1 MMKWLSSDMGPGTEQ
16 GMEPRRTQDPDGR
29 LGGRHGKRAK
39 GLPRL
44 SKVLGALIM
53 LAAVKLGVLCFMGI
67 DALVPDT
74 PGRGGNMVVA
84 AVVAVPQAM
93 AQAVPE
99 TPQAAPAEAPAPS
112 GPPGVLDWQEL
123 GKRKEELDRR
133 EQAIADMEAKLDQR
147 VKELATLEASLKTML
162 DQAQQTKDEK
172 LKHLIDVY
180 TNMKPKQAAEVLETL
195 DERIAV
201 KILAGMKGR
210 QAGEILTG
218 VSAKKAATLSEQLT
232 RLQLPMDVPS
242 PGMPNG
248 Q

>member
-1 MMKWLSSDMGPGTEQ
+1 MARGMARGMEP

-29 LGGRHGKRAK
+29 LGGRQGKRAK

-44 SKVLGALIM
+44 SKVLAALTV
-53 LAAVKLGVLCFMGI
+53 LAAVKLGVLLFMGL
-67 DALVPDT
+67 DTLVPDV
-74 PGRGGNMVVA
+74 PGRDGHMVVA

-99 TPQAAPAEAPAPS
+99 APQAAPAEAPVPSVPS

-123 GKRKEELDRR
+123 GKRKDELDRR

>member
-1 MMKWLSSDMGPGTEQ
+1 MTKWLSSDTGPD
-16 GMEPRRTQDPDGR
+16 MEPRRTQDPDGR
-29 LGGRHGKRAK
+29 LRNGPAGRGS
-39 GLPRL
+39 GVPRL
-44 SKVLGALIM
+44 SKVLGVLIM

-67 DALVPDT
+67 EAVFPDVAERQ
-74 PGRGGNMVVA
+74 GHMVVA
-84 AVVAVPQAM
+84 SVVGVPRAM
-93 AQAVPE
+93 AQTPAVPE
-99 TPQAAPAEAPAPS
+99 TPRAAEAVAPVPS

-133 EQAIADMEAKLDQR
+133 EQAITDMEAKLDQR

-180 TNMKPKQAAEVLETL
+180 TNMKPKQAAEVLESL

-218 VSAKKAATLSEQLT
+218 VSAKKAAALSEQLT

-242 PGMPNG
+242 PGMSNG

>member
-1 MMKWLSSDMGPGTEQ
+1 MTKWQSSDMEPD
-16 GMEPRRTQDPDGR
+16 MELRRTQDPDGR
-29 LGGRHGKRAK
+29 LRRPAGTRPK

-44 SKVLGALIM
+44 SKVLAALTM
-53 LAAVKLGVLCFMGI
+53 LAAIKLGVLLFMGI
-67 DALVPDT
+67 DALVPDSASRED
-74 PGRGGNMVVA
+74 GHMVVA
-84 AVVAVPQAM
+84 SVMAVPRAM
-93 AQAVPE
+93 AQTQKAPE
-99 TPQAAPAEAPAPS
+99 TPKAAPAEAPAPS

-123 GKRKEELDRR
+123 GKRKDDLDRR

-147 VKELATLEASLKTML
+147 VKELAALEASLKTML

-180 TNMKPKQAAEVLETL
+180 TNMKPKQAAEVLESL
-195 DERIAV
+195 DDRIAV

-218 VSAKKAATLSEQLT
+218 VSAKKAASLSEQLT
-232 RLQLPMDVPS
+232 RLQLPMDVPT
-242 PGMPNG
+242 PGTPNG

>member
-1 MMKWLSSDMGPGTEQ
+1 MTKWLSSDTGPD
-16 GMEPRRTQDPDGR
+16 MEPRRTQDPDGR
-29 LGGRHGKRAK
+29 LRSGPAGRGS
-39 GLPRL
+39 GVPRL
-44 SKVLGALIM
+44 SKVLGVLIM

-67 DALVPDT
+67 EAVFPDVAERQ
-74 PGRGGNMVVA
+74 GHMVVA
-84 AVVAVPQAM
+84 SVVGVPRAM
-93 AQAVPE
+93 AQTPAVPE
-99 TPQAAPAEAPAPS
+99 TPRAAEAAAAIAPS

-133 EQAIADMEAKLDQR
+133 EQAITDMEAKLDQR

-180 TNMKPKQAAEVLETL
+180 TNMKPKQAAEVLESL

-218 VSAKKAATLSEQLT
+218 VSAKKAAALSEQLT